1 MTPAQ
6 ARAIIRD
13 ALALCA
19 LVAFVAFVAMVLTWS
34 ALAAKADDDDDC
46 PGGCKTVTLARLNN
60 YGPYPA
66 CEQPSELR
74 LHYLIWAHN
83 YATWLHERVRNHLP
97 EPSDCTTLDAG
108 IEVQIIQKSSDKSC
122 GDTVLVRVPDGYRLP
137 KDDGS
142 GLAFPRVLWVTADA
156 IDAATI
162 RRVPR

>member
-6 ARAIIRD
+6 ARSIIRD

-74 LHYLIWAHN
+74 LHYLIRAHN
-83 YATWLHERVRNHLP
+83 YATWLHEREKTCKRG
-97 EPSDCTTLDAG
+97 DAT
-108 IEVQIIQKSSDKSC
+108 IIAAEA
-122 GDTVLVRVPDGYRLP
+122 VARFRHEVRVPYRAVIG
-137 KDDGS
+137 DVSGS
-142 GLAFPRVLWVTADA
+142 RPNSRNFDLHPGPYILQ
-156 IDAATI
+156 
-162 RRVPR
+162 